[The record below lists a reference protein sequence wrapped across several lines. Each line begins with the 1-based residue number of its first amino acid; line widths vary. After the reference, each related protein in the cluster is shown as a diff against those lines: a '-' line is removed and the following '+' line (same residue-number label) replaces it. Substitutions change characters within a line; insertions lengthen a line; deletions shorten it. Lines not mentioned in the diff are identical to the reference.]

1 MEPDLNHVDKPAAKP
16 VVLCTLA
23 LHAAGLQLLDGVAD
37 VIVAP
42 DTRAETLYD
51 MIGCADI
58 LLVRSQ
64 LPADLFER
72 PNHLI
77 GVIRNGTGLDLIP
90 VESATRHGIPVA
102 NVPGANVQTVAEY
115 CVASM
120 LAMTR
125 KIETMHRDLRERGWG
140 EARVHTGY
148 TADLHGKTIGIV
160 GLGDIGR
167 ALAAICH
174 LGFGM
179 RVLAYQPRLKP
190 APDYIESVPLDS
202 LLAQSDFVSLNC
214 PLTPETRHLLDA
226 RRIGLMKKTAV
237 LINAARGA
245 VTNEMAL
252 AAALQARR
260 LGGAVIDVFSQQ
272 PLPRDSAF
280 LTLDN
285 VLLTPHAA
293 GLTPGS
299 FAAMSTGAAKQML
312 QLFAGQR
319 PAHLVNP
326 EVWERFVASHAS
338 HVKSG
343 SSRIDSM
350 RLA

>member
-1 MEPDLNHVDKPAAKP
+1 MTKP
-16 VVLCTLA
+16 VVLCTLP
-23 LHAAGLQLLDGVAD
+23 LHAAGLKLLEGVAE
-37 VIVAP
+37 VVVAP
-42 DTRAETLYD
+42 DTRAETLY
-51 MIGCADI
+51 GLTGTADI

-64 LPADLFER
+64 LPADLFDR

-115 CVASM
+115 CVAAM

-125 KIETMHRDLRERGWG
+125 KIETMHRDLRERGWA
-140 EARVHTGY
+140 EARLHTDG

-160 GLGDIGR
+160 GLGDIGTK
-167 ALAAICH
+167 LAAICH

-179 RVLAYQPRLKP
+179 RVLAYQPRPKP
-190 APDYIESVPLDS
+190 KADYITTMPLDEV
-202 LLAQSDFVSLNC
+202 LAKADFVSLNC
-214 PLTPETRHLLDA
+214 PLTPETRHQLDA
-226 RRIGLMKKTAV
+226 RRIGLMKKNAI
-237 LINAARGA
+237 LINAARGPIA
-245 VTNEMAL
+245 DEAAL
-252 AAALQARR
+252 AQALREHR

-280 LTLDN
+280 LGLDN

-293 GLTPGS
+293 GLTPES

-312 QLFAGQR
+312 QLFANQR
-319 PAHLVNP
+319 PTHLVNP
-326 EVWERFVASHAS
+326 AVWEGFIARRTA
-338 HVKSG
+338 
-343 SSRIDSM
+343 
-350 RLA
+350 

>member
-1 MEPDLNHVDKPAAKP
+1 MADAAIRPAVKRAANPAVNRAAKP
-16 VVLCTLA
+16 VVLCTLP
-23 LHAAGLQLLDGVAD
+23 LHATGLQLLDGVAE

-42 DTRAETLYD
+42 DTRAETLYE
-51 MIGCADI
+51 MTGSADI

-64 LPADLFER
+64 LPADLFDR

-120 LAMTR
+120 LAVTR
-125 KIETMHRDLRERGWG
+125 KIETMHRDLHERGWA
-140 EARVHTGY
+140 EARVHTER

-179 RVLAYQPRLKP
+179 RVLAYQPRPKP
-190 APDYIESVPLDS
+190 KADYVETVPLDS
-202 LLAQSDFVSLNC
+202 LLAQADFVSLNC

-226 RRIGLMKKTAV
+226 PRIGLMKHTAV

-245 VTNEMAL
+245 IADEAAL
-252 AAALQARR
+252 AAALQAGR

-272 PLPRDSAF
+272 PLPRDSVF
-280 LTLDN
+280 LGLDN

-312 QLFAGQR
+312 QLFANRR
-319 PAHLVNP
+319 PTHLVNP
-326 EVWERFVASHAS
+326 EVWERFIARRSA
-338 HVKSG
+338 
-343 SSRIDSM
+343 
-350 RLA
+350 